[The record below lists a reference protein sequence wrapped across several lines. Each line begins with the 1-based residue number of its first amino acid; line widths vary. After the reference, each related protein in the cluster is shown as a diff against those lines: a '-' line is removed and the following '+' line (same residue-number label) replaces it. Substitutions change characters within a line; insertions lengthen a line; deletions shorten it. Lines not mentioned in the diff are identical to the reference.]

1 MLVGLKRFKHLL
13 NVTLLVIGGVILLVA
28 GDTTAR
34 IIGAVLIVL
43 ALGLVIYRRKRG
55 FAHLF

>member
-1 MLVGLKRFKHLL
+1 MSLGPVL
-13 NVTLLVIGGVILLVA
+13 LLVA
-28 GDTTAR
+28 GDATGR

-43 ALGLVIYRRKRG
+43 ALGLIVYRRKRG